1 MSWVKKLSDID
12 TRIVF
17 FLVLASL
24 VVPMYFPLALPMSI
38 TERTKVFYNL
48 IENLEPGSVVG
59 FGMDASVGGYPEAR
73 PTSESVIYQ
82 MLRMDVKIVFWSMS
96 VDGQILLDQA
106 FKEIGGIP
114 SDKIYGKDY
123 VYLGYISGGETG
135 LAALARD
142 IHSLVSTDFYGNPLS
157 ELEIF
162 DDVNGAEDMV
172 LVMTNT
178 TANDILEG
186 YVRQWV
192 TPYGIKYAVI
202 TLAIMSPSAEPYYPD
217 QIVAMTTTQRQGA
230 EYEMLV
236 GKPGYG
242 VQAMD
247 IQNMTHLLLLVFLI
261 IGNGS
266 ALYLRLKGESK

>member
-1 MSWVKKLSDID
+1 MSWAKKLSNID
-12 TRIVF
+12 RRIVF

-24 VVPMYFPLALPMSI
+24 VIPMYFPLAMPMKI
-38 TERTKVFYNL
+38 TDRTKEFYDL

-73 PTSESVIYQ
+73 PTTESVIYQ
-82 MLRMDVKIVFWSMS
+82 LLRMDVKIIFWSMGI
-96 VDGQILLDQA
+96 DGPIILEQV

-114 SDKIYGKDY
+114 SDKEYGKDY

-135 LAALARD
+135 LAAIARD
-142 IHSLVSTDFYGNPLS
+142 IHSLIETDFYGTPIS
-157 ELEIF
+157 ELEIL
-162 DDVNGAEDMV
+162 DDVNGAEDMA

-178 TANDILEG
+178 TSNDILEG

-192 TPYGIKYAVI
+192 TPYGIKYALI
-202 TLAIMSPSAEPYYPD
+202 SLAIMTPSAEPYYPD

-247 IQNMTHLLLLVFLI
+247 IQNMAHILLLAFLI
-261 IGNGS
+261 LGNGA
-266 ALYLRLKGESK
+266 ALYLKMKGESE